1 MRMKIKKDRS
11 KKMENYSGSF
21 AVFAIIKNFKQ
32 SFVLKI
38 YNSLHTLQVMT
49 HKKWIMKTNI
59 QKIEIKINESRNL
72 ETKKQKKD
80 SFNNLAS
87 F

>member
-49 HKKWIMKTNI
+49 HKK
-59 QKIEIKINESRNL
+59 
-72 ETKKQKKD
+72 
-80 SFNNLAS
+80 
-87 F
+87 